1 MRVRGNANPKTVSV
15 TIYEPIPGKAEVKV
29 RENVAPFE
37 TTDPVTEEVMSG
49 YEYDEY
55 TFIMDNA
62 IGLEKTIEDNLA
74 DWLITGK
81 TLEVAPNATLYVTA
95 RMDAV
100 DEYTQELIEGG
111 IL

>member
-1 MRVRGNANPKTVSV
+1 MRVKGNASPEVVSV
-15 TIYEPIPGKAEVKV
+15 TVYEPIPGKAEVKI
-29 RENVAPFE
+29 RENITPFE
-37 TTDPVTEEVMSG
+37 ELDPMTEETVTG

-55 TFIMDNA
+55 TFIVDNA
-62 IGLEKTIEDNLA
+62 IGLAKTIKSHLE
-74 DWLITGK
+74 DWLVTGR

-100 DEYTQELIEGG
+100 DEYTAELIEGG